1 MTRRENIAATLLSPP
16 VRLSLRIIL
25 LALTAASLA
34 GTSLIALR
42 AYPGDFAEYGLMAAQ
57 LTIIGKVCAL
67 LAGALVLLQFGLS
80 AKLKFLDRVFG
91 THLLLSAHRV
101 LGVSAVVSASLH
113 PLLIFA
119 PRAREIGAFR
129 LEIWPALIGAVLLIG
144 LWTGVCAGLWRKFLR
159 LPYQTWTSF
168 HYLGMFLATVL
179 LAIHVMSV
187 TDDLKSGW
195 PLYALIITLG
205 VYAALFAWAKVVKPN
220 VVKNQRYT
228 VNKVTSVGEDT
239 YAIDL
244 SPEDGRVFPYA
255 PGQFAFVTF
264 HSEALP
270 LERHPWTISSAPT
283 RPESL
288 VFTIKCSGDFT
299 ALIGRLRPRDTADVD
314 GPYGLFSYLAHD
326 RDPNRELV
334 MIAGGVGITPMLSM
348 LRYMADTG
356 DTRKTTL
363 VWSNRTE
370 ANILCRDELESLE
383 GKLEDL
389 SIQHVLTRQKKYQGP
404 SGRLDKTLL
413 TDLLLGCSREA
424 AVFVCGPPPMMDNV
438 RRALKRIGFRSSR
451 IHTERFSI

>member
-1 MTRRENIAATLLSPP
+1 MTPRENTATLLSPP

-25 LALTAASLA
+25 LALAAVLLA
-34 GTSLIALR
+34 GTPLIALR
-42 AYPGDFAEYGLMAAQ
+42 AYPGDLAEYGLTAAR

-80 AKLKFLDRVFG
+80 AKLKSLDRVFG

-101 LGVSAVVSASLH
+101 LGLSAVVSASLH
-113 PLLIFA
+113 PLFIFA

-129 LEIWPALIGAVLLIG
+129 LDIWPALIGAVLLIG

-159 LPYQTWTSF
+159 LPYQTWTTF

-179 LAIHVMSV
+179 LVIHIKSV
-187 TDDLKSGW
+187 TDDLKNGW
-195 PLYALIITLG
+195 PLYALLITLG
-205 VYAALFAWAKVVKPN
+205 VYGALFAWAKVIKPN
-220 VVKNQRYT
+220 AVKNQRYT
-228 VNKVTSVGEDT
+228 VNKVTGVGQDT

-244 SPEDGRVFPYA
+244 SPGKGLVFPYA

-270 LERHPWTISSAPT
+270 LERHPWTISSTPT

-299 ALIGRLRPRDTADVD
+299 ARISRLRPGDTADVD
-314 GPYGLFSYLAHD
+314 GPYGLFSYLAHAQ
-326 RDPNRELV
+326 DPNRELV

-356 DTRKTTL
+356 DRRKTTL

-370 ANILCRDELESLE
+370 ANILYREELKSLES
-383 GKLEDL
+383 KLENL
-389 SIQHVLTRQKKYQGP
+389 SIHHVLTRQKEYQGP
-404 SGRLDKTLL
+404 SGHLDKTRL
-413 TDLLLGCSREA
+413 TDLLSGCSRVA

-451 IHTERFSI
+451 VHTEKFSI